1 MSGSK
6 TPTRATTAQRPDGRV
21 SSSLKPVRRPPSSA
35 RDKQLQAQQADPQV
49 GFFWFVGRPG
59 HWRLVAEGLKLDDA
73 ERYGEHLTHPGGH
86 YDHWTALAAR
96 GRPWLQANGYPDEIA
111 VHDYEDFPR
120 GRVVYDLTDR
130 LFVLYVD
137 PRLRG
142 RKLIVR
148 LVDRFGLS
156 GQTIVVRLD
165 SHYRA
170 SPREA
175 DDLGVLGEGG
185 EGRR

>member
-1 MSGSK
+1 M
-6 TPTRATTAQRPDGRV
+6 PAPE
-21 SSSLKPVRRPPSSA
+21 
-35 RDKQLQAQQADPQV
+35 ADPQV
-49 GFFWFVGRPG
+49 GFFWFVGRRG
-59 HWRLVAEGLKLDDA
+59 QWRLVAEGLRLDDA

-86 YDHWTALAAR
+86 YDHWAALAAR
-96 GRPWLQANGYPDEIA
+96 GRRWLQANGYPDEIA

-156 GQTIVVRLD
+156 GQTVVVRLD

-175 DDLGVLGEGG
+175 DDPGDSTGPD
-185 EGRR
+185 

>member
-1 MSGSK
+1 MVRSK
-6 TPTRATTAQRPDGRV
+6 APTREPGIPALARNGRA
-21 SSSLKPVRRPPSSA
+21 SAGLKPVRRPSSSTPGDQMPA
-35 RDKQLQAQQADPQV
+35 PRADPQV
-49 GFFWFVGRPG
+49 GFFWFVGRRG
-59 HWRLVAEGLKLDDA
+59 QWRLVAEGLRLDDA

-96 GRPWLQANGYPDEIA
+96 GRHWLQANGYPDEIA

-130 LFVLYVD
+130 CFVLYVD

-142 RKLIVR
+142 RKLIVG
-148 LVDRFGLS
+148 LVDRFGLR
-156 GQTIVVRLD
+156 GQTVVVRLD

-170 SPREA
+170 APRET
-175 DDLGVLGEGG
+175 DDPGDSTGPD
-185 EGRR
+185 